1 MRLLFSSIHCY
12 LDPSSGAALCT
23 RELLELL
30 AARGM
35 DCRVLTTGV
44 LDPERE
50 TSLDEVLAALE
61 LPIQRFQAE
70 LRTGGAAEVI
80 DLGVNGVR
88 VTVMPTMSSR
98 AERSPDPRESTIFL
112 ELADQ
117 VFDRFRPHVLLT
129 YGGHP
134 ASLEL
139 MRRAR
144 QRGIAVVF
152 HLHNFGYNDRR
163 AFADVS
169 AVIFPSEYSRGHHA
183 RLLGL
188 DGPVIPDPIPLD
200 RIVASDP
207 EPKYV
212 TFINPQPSKGMAVF
226 ARIAVVLNERRPDI
240 PLLVVEGRGTSD
252 ALVRLPIDLSGLS
265 NLNRMANT
273 PDPRNFYRVIRAVLV
288 PSLWRESLGR
298 VPMEAM
304 ANSIP
309 VLASDRGALPETL
322 GNAGFVITIPDRF
335 GPTTLQIPTAREVGP
350 WVAVLEKLWDEP
362 EFEARHRAL
371 ARAEAQR
378 WEPSAVAGRFERLFR
393 SFSA

>member
-30 AARGM
+30 AARGS
-35 DCRVLTTGV
+35 DCRVLTTGI

-50 TSLDEVLAALE
+50 TSLDEVFATLE
-61 LPIQRFQAE
+61 LSVRRFQAE
-70 LRTGGAAEVI
+70 LRPGGSAEVL

-88 VTVMPTMSSR
+88 VTLMPTASSR
-98 AERSPDPRESTIFL
+98 AERSPDPREAAIFL
-112 ELADQ
+112 ELAEQ
-117 VFDRFRPHVLLT
+117 VFDRFRPDVLLT

-169 AVIFPSEYSRGHHA
+169 AVIFPSECSRRHHA

-188 DGPVIPDPIPLD
+188 DGPVIPDPIPFD
-200 RIVASDP
+200 RIIAADP

-212 TFINPQPSKGMAVF
+212 TFINPQPCKGMAIF
-226 ARIAVVLNERRPDI
+226 ARIAVELNERRPDI
-240 PLLVVEGRGTSD
+240 PLLVIEGRGTSD
-252 ALVRLPIDLSGLS
+252 ALARLPIDLSGLT

-273 PDPRNFYRVIRAVLV
+273 PDPRDFYRVSRAVLV

-298 VPMEAM
+298 VPMVAL
-304 ANSIP
+304 ANGIP

-322 GNAGFVITIPDRF
+322 GNAGFVFTIPERF
-335 GPTTLQIPTAREVGP
+335 GPNTLEIPTAREVAP
-350 WVAVLEKLWDEP
+350 WVAVLKRLWDDP
-362 EFEARHRAL
+362 EFEARHREL
-371 ARAEAQR
+371 ARAEARR
-378 WEPSAVAGRFERLFR
+378 WEPSTVAGQFERIFR
-393 SFSA
+393 SLSA